1 MWNYNDFNFKN
12 ERDSMMNEFNDN
24 GQLNNQENVPV
35 NGQPDLLN
43 GQFNNQVNNDFQAQ
57 EMPNLMGDQNEQ
69 VQVNEQPNLL
79 NAQDN
84 QLNQNNVMPDL
95 MNSSNE
101 QVNVQNEQPNV
112 PNGQVSNQQVGVQGR
127 QYAPGGDRIVA
138 FIIDCLLSI
147 CVPFF
152 IYIILWII
160 TFIFAVMRIDTGLF
174 STLVVFVTMLLML
187 FAYPIKCLLD
197 FKKYGV
203 SKGMKKKGLII
214 LNENGSQITFG
225 QMAARM
231 LLMWL
236 FNNVGGSLIS
246 LVLMFCTEKKQTLH
260 DMVLKQV
267 VVKE

>member
-1 MWNYNDFNFKN
+1 MWNCNDFNFKN
-12 ERDSMMNEFNDN
+12 ERDSMMDEFNN
-24 GQLNNQENVPV
+24 NEQLNNQENAPV

-43 GQFNNQVNNDFQAQ
+43 GQVNNQVSNDFNQSQ
-57 EMPNLMGDQNEQ
+57 EMPNLMGGQSEQ
-69 VQVNEQPNLL
+69 VSGQINEQPNLL

-84 QLNQNNVMPDL
+84 QLNQNNGMPDL
-95 MNSSNE
+95 MSSS
-101 QVNVQNEQPNV
+101 
-112 PNGQVSNQQVGVQGR
+112 NGQVANQQVGVQGR
-127 QYAPGGDRIVA
+127 QYAPAGDRIVA
-138 FIIDCLLSI
+138 
-147 CVPFF
+147 FF

-160 TFIFAVMRIDTGLF
+160 TFIFAVMKIDTGLF

-187 FAYPIKCLLD
+187 FAYPIKCLFD
-197 FKKYGV
+197 FRKYGV